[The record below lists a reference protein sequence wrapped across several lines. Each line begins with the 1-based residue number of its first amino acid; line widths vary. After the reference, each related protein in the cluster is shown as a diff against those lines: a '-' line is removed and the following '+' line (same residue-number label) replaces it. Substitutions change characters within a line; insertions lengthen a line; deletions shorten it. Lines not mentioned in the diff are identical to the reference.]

1 MATNDFIVDVVKK
14 LTEDNMEY
22 VVISLQ
28 KGRED
33 HKANA
38 YFNITTEDGANM
50 LLATAN
56 HIFEDENVSCLL
68 TDDLYSSALE
78 DEDDSDSPNVED
90 VWPDLDDGSE

>member
-1 MATNDFIVDVVKK
+1 MATNDFIVDVVQK

-28 KGRED
+28 KGKED

-38 YFNITTEDGANM
+38 YFNINTEDGANM

-68 TDDLYSSALE
+68 TDDLYSSEL
-78 DEDDSDSPNVED
+78 DDDDSDAPNVED
-90 VWPDLDDGSE
+90 VWPDQDDGSE